1 MSSITDKDLQRYFDG
16 ELDPSRTREVHRLL
30 QQSEKDQQR
39 LRALEQMRSLISEA
53 TSAEADRA
61 NLDQL
66 WNRVQAGIVEERPL
80 SFAERCSFWL
90 RRYGLAVAA
99 ATALVVV
106 ALAITLWY
114 AGPAP
119 SDRKAIPPQSVANR
133 NDCVIESLDVG
144 PQAVSTIFTI
154 EDPGES
160 GETTVIWVTETSAE
174 GDMP

>member
-1 MSSITDKDLQRYFDG
+1 MSSIKDKDLQRYFDG
-16 ELDPSRTREVHRLL
+16 ELDLSMTREVHRLL
-30 QQSEKDQQR
+30 QQSEKDQPR
-39 LRALEQMRSLISEA
+39 VRSLEQMRSLISEA

-61 NLDQL
+61 NLDHL
-66 WNRVQAGIVEERPL
+66 WSRVRAGIAEEQPL
-80 SFAERCSFWL
+80 SLAERCSFWL
-90 RRYGLAVAA
+90 RRYGFAVAA

-106 ALAITLWY
+106 ALAITLWS
-114 AGPAP
+114 ANRAP
-119 SDRKAIPPQSVANR
+119 SDRAPVPPQSVANR

-154 EDPGES
+154 EDPEES